1 MNCLG
6 RGFRGNIWDQG
17 GETPVKPVRSVF
29 RTDDSFSLSLMNV
42 YDAIPLFVDGETEK
56 FDCAGTRIQGVI
68 AVRDSGSVGK
78 DPGIFQIVGNFADKW
93 ITKDRIKT
101 IRSISLSANF
111 LIIWDIVKL

>member
-1 MNCLG
+1 
-6 RGFRGNIWDQG
+6 
-17 GETPVKPVRSVF
+17 
-29 RTDDSFSLSLMNV
+29 MNV

-101 IRSISLSANF
+101 IRSISLSNY
-111 LIIWDIVKL
+111 LGYSEIVDFMRRCIAYPAIPLSSHLSLL

>member
-1 MNCLG
+1 MSWARVSGEHLG
-6 RGFRGNIWDQG
+6 SRRGNTCQTCEI
-17 GETPVKPVRSVF
+17 
-29 RTDDSFSLSLMNV
+29 RTDDSFSLNLMNV

-78 DPGIFQIVGNFADKW
+78 NPGIFQIVGNFADKW